1 MKGHTKIK
9 LTNTK
14 TGQVDVYESDNE
26 FTSALDY
33 IYKGTASGHC
43 YDPYSI
49 LSKTGWTNF
58 TGGLV
63 AFDTTLDTDCIFP
76 PASATAVAYGAY
88 NYTDDPGNGLRGIYN
103 TSSSDIGLNSEA
115 LDDYGNGSSTRYSAT
130 YEYTFTE
137 DEAIGTIASVCLTS
151 TTNGLVGYGGS
162 TITSN
167 TSESTGIN
175 LSSNYPQYSG
185 IGDMTMVGTE
195 AGDEVIYLL
204 DDENDTVNCVRIDST
219 SAITFIQRRAWLQS
233 ANLFRTMSSSTNT
246 LMNEQSVDLET
257 PIASASRVWANYDT
271 DNNYIYIIS
280 SSSSSS
286 TASTSA
292 TISVHRFTY
301 DTTAHT
307 VDTSSVQAWSFTN
320 PTGDSLYASSG
331 YHTLF
336 AYDDTLYVSATSYY
350 YAIELGDSITST
362 AIEPSKSDLS
372 MNTTNATFISASN
385 GRIYVQG
392 GGSSGSVGSAVIS
405 DNDGTYTLGR
415 RENEYLLDSA
425 STLAV
430 PVLSNPCILMTND
443 SSYRFILHPC
453 YLATVNNLEEPIEKT
468 SEQTMTITYTITE
481 E

>member
-26 FTSALDY
+26 FTPALDY
-33 IYKGTASGHC
+33 IYKGTTSGYC
-43 YDPYSI
+43 YDPSNI
-49 LSKTGWTNF
+49 LGTTGWTNF

-88 NYTDDPGNGLRGIYN
+88 NYADDPGNGLRGIYN
-103 TSSSDIGLNSEA
+103 TSSSDVGLHSETI
-115 LDDYGNGSSTRYSAT
+115 DGYGNGNSTQYSAT

-151 TTNGLVGYGGS
+151 TTNGLVGYGSS
-162 TITSN
+162 TVTSN
-167 TSESTGIN
+167 TSSTEGIG
-175 LSSNYPQYSG
+175 LGGSYPKYSG

-195 AGDEVIYLL
+195 TGDEVIYLL

-219 SAITFIQRRAWLQS
+219 SSITFTQRRAWLQN

-246 LMNEQSVDLET
+246 LVNEQSVDLET
-257 PIASASRVWANYDT
+257 SIASTSRVWANYDT

-280 SSSSSS
+280 ATTSSSSSS
-286 TASTSA
+286 ASTSS

-301 DTTAHT
+301 DTTTHT

-320 PTGDSLYASSG
+320 PTGSSLNAYTGSRPF
-331 YHTLF
+331 F
-336 AYDDTLYVSATSYY
+336 AYDDTLYASASSYY

-362 AIEPSKSDLS
+362 AIEPSKSDLDIS
-372 MNTTNATFISASN
+372 SSSNTTFISASN

-392 GGSSGSVGSAVIS
+392 NGAAVIS
-405 DNDGTYTLGR
+405 CNDGTYAVGR
-415 RENEYLLDSA
+415 RENAYLFTSTTSA
-425 STLAV
+425 TAV
-430 PVLSNPCILMTND
+430 PVLSNPCIMMTDN
-443 SSYRFILHPC
+443 SNYRFYLHPC

-468 SEQTMTITYTITE
+468 SEQTMTIIYTITE

>member
-1 MKGHTKIK
+1 MRGHTKIK

-26 FTSALDY
+26 FTPALDY

-43 YDPYSI
+43 YNPQYI
-49 LSKTGWTNF
+49 LSTTGWTNF

-63 AFDTTLDTDCIFP
+63 AFDTALDTDCIFP
-76 PASATAVAYGAY
+76 PATATAVAYGSY

-103 TSSSDIGLNSEA
+103 ASSSDVGLSSEA
-115 LDDYGNGSSTRYSAT
+115 IDDYGNGNSTQYSAT

-151 TTNGLVGYGGS
+151 TTNGLVGYGS
-162 TITSN
+162 NAVTSN
-167 TSESTGIN
+167 TSTSNGIG
-175 LSSNYPQYSG
+175 LSGSYPAYSD
-185 IGDMTMVGTE
+185 IGDMVMVGTE
-195 AGDEVIYLL
+195 TGDEVIYLL

-219 SAITFIQRRAWLQS
+219 SSITFTQRRAWLQG

-246 LMNEQSVDLET
+246 LVNEQAVDLET
-257 PIASASRVWANYDT
+257 SIASTSRVWANYDT
-271 DNNYIYIIS
+271 DNDYIYIIS

-286 TASTSA
+286 TISSA

-301 DTTAHT
+301 DTTTHT

-320 PTGDSLYASSG
+320 PTGASLGASIS
-331 YHTLF
+331 YHSFF
-336 AYDDTLYVSATSYY
+336 AYNDVLYVSSSDYY

-362 AIEPSKSDLS
+362 AIESSKDDLNMS
-372 MNTTNATFISASN
+372 SSSASYTYATFISASN
-385 GRIYVQG
+385 GRVYVQG
-392 GGSSGSVGSAVIS
+392 YAASAVIS
-405 DNDGTYTLGR
+405 ANAGTYTVGR
-415 RENEYLLDSA
+415 RENECLLNAMSVI
-425 STLAV
+425 AV
-430 PVLSNPCILMTND
+430 PVLSNPCIMMTNS

>member
-26 FTSALDY
+26 FTPALDY

-43 YDPYSI
+43 YDPANI
-49 LSKTGWTNF
+49 LGTTGWTNF

-76 PASATAVAYGAY
+76 PASATAVAYGTY

-103 TSSSDIGLNSEA
+103 TSSSDVGLGSEA

-162 TITSN
+162 TVTSN
-167 TSESTGIN
+167 TSETEGIG
-175 LSSNYPQYSG
+175 LGGSYPKYSG
-185 IGDMTMVGTE
+185 IGNMTMVGTE
-195 AGDEVIYLL
+195 TGDEVIYLL

-219 SAITFIQRRAWLQS
+219 SSITFIQRRAWLQN

-246 LMNEQSVDLET
+246 LMSEQSVDLET
-257 PIASASRVWANYDT
+257 SIASASRVWANYDT

-280 SSSSSS
+280 VAASSS

-301 DTTAHT
+301 DTTTHT

-320 PTGDSLYASSG
+320 PTGSSLYAYAS
-331 YHTLF
+331 YHLF
-336 AYDDTLYVSATSYY
+336 FVYDDTLYANSSSYY
-350 YAIELGDSITST
+350 YAIELGDNITST
-362 AIEPSKSDLS
+362 AIEPSKSDLN
-372 MNTTNATFISASN
+372 MYGNNTAFISASN

-392 GGSSGSVGSAVIS
+392 GGSAVIS
-405 DNDGTYTLGR
+405 DNDGTYTVGR
-415 RENEYLLDSA
+415 RENAYLFSGT

-430 PVLSNPCILMTND
+430 PVLSNPCIMMTND
-443 SSYRFILHPC
+443 SDYRFYLHPC
-453 YLATVNNLEEPIEKT
+453 YLATVNNLEEAIEKT